1 LGIFHNSC
9 LRATI
14 SLLKGATLIKTKHH
28 GERYL
33 MKKICKKPE
42 ILGLFLAV
50 FLSTSPVFAVASP
63 TVIQNSEL
71 PTTQTFLRQLETQEL
86 TTSLDCSH
94 FVHTLYGRAGLHYDY
109 ATSFTLYRGTTAFQ
123 RVSLPESGDLVV
135 WRGHTGIVVDPSQ
148 HSFVSS
154 LRTGVKIS
162 SYISSYWKR
171 LGPPRFLRFAASF
184 EKKKGSPEADKSMPD
199 SVLSG
204 PSDRK

>member
-1 LGIFHNSC
+1 
-9 LRATI
+9 
-14 SLLKGATLIKTKHH
+14 
-28 GERYL
+28 
-33 MKKICKKPE
+33 
-42 ILGLFLAV
+42 
-50 FLSTSPVFAVASP
+50 
-63 TVIQNSEL
+63 
-71 PTTQTFLRQLETQEL
+71 
-86 TTSLDCSH
+86 
-94 FVHTLYGRAGLHYDY
+94 VHTLYGRAGLHYDY